1 MIYNDPP
8 FAGMMWKVWLMM
20 GRAFSGFA
28 QIGRTQSFGKNGSNL
43 GLSAFPKV
51 KDRKSTRLNSSHST
65 LSRMPS
71 SA

>member
-1 MIYNDPP
+1 MNYNDPP

-43 GLSAFPKV
+43 GLSAFLKV
-51 KDRKSTRLNSSHST
+51 NHVPITIAIIS
-65 LSRMPS
+65 
-71 SA
+71 